1 MDQTVTPKRITLEA
15 FVRRYSEA
23 NQTPADIMEAA
34 VNKLREDSEGHR
46 LAKAAHEAWV
56 EFESYLESAGFEF

>member
-1 MDQTVTPKRITLEA
+1 MTPKRITLEA

-23 NQTPADIMEAA
+23 NQSPVDIMEAA

-46 LAKAAHEAWV
+46 LAKSAHIAFLA
-56 EFESYLESAGFEF
+56 FEEYLIASGFEW